1 MINKVK
7 LIQKFLISSKNKFL
21 LITNND
27 LHLNESP
34 NLNQKDIYNI
44 TGFDCSFGFL
54 LILSDQIIFFTDSR
68 YTLAAAKFFP
78 KKAEIYDIRK
88 QSICDYLIKLGSN
101 FNGLV
106 DTRLISSQQFIDFN
120 KILSKAKIKIL
131 PLKDV
136 IYPKEY
142 FPDFDRSYAF
152 SLPKNYTPRNYEKN
166 IQWVKKRIKS
176 DGLLIWNNSHV
187 AYILNIRSFELDN
200 STKPFAGLF
209 IPKKNLKPIIIS
221 NNLRLRNIKKI
232 KNNFKIQSFE
242 TFKSYLKK
250 NNFKKIEFEFKYTNF
265 QVYHSLNK
273 FLKINK
279 TLIPID
285 KFMSQKTKIEQ
296 NNIISCHY
304 EDGLTMTKFLIQL
317 KTKKL
322 NIKNEYQLSN
332 SLYEL
337 RKEGVN
343 FFRNSFDY
351 ISAFDSNGAIVHY
364 RPLPNYS
371 LKFKN
376 QSLLLIDSG
385 AHYLEGT
392 TDVTRVFKL
401 YTPVK
406 IKVKNAYTY
415 LLKSLLK
422 LEKTYFSKNLL
433 AFELDSFIRSY
444 LQKFNI
450 TYGHGTG
457 HGVGYFNDVHEKY
470 PIISPLS
477 NQKILDGNFFSIEPG
492 FYVSNE
498 FGLRLENLYFA
509 KKYSN
514 GIKLERV
521 TLVPYDLELIN
532 WKLINNQEKMGIK
545 KYHQKIYETLKGQL
559 GPEYRDYYKKYL
571 IDKL

>member
-1 MINKVK
+1 MIKKVK
-7 LIQKFLISSKNKFL
+7 LIQKFLVSSKNKFL

-34 NLNQKDIYNI
+34 NLNQKDIYVI

-54 LILSDQIIFFTDSR
+54 LIFTDQIIFFTDSR

-78 KKAEIYDIRK
+78 KKVKIYDIRK
-88 QSICDYLIKLGSN
+88 MSLCDYLMNLGSN

-106 DTRLISSQQFIDFN
+106 DINLISTQQFLDI
-120 KILSKAKIKIL
+120 KKTLSKSKIKIL

-136 IYPKEY
+136 IYQKEY
-142 FPDFDRSYAF
+142 FPDFNRSYAF

-166 IQWVKKRIKS
+166 ILWVKKRIKS
-176 DGLLIWNNSHV
+176 EGLLIWNNSHI

-221 NNLRLRNIKKI
+221 NNLRLRNIIKV
-232 KNNFKIQSFE
+232 KNNFKLLSFE
-242 TFKSYLKK
+242 NFKLYLKK
-250 NNFKKIEFEFKYTNF
+250 NYFKKIEFEFKYTNF

-273 FLKINK
+273 FLKIDE
-279 TLIPID
+279 TLIHID
-285 KFMSQKTKIEQ
+285 KFISQKTKIEQ
-296 NNIISCHY
+296 NNILICHY

-322 NIKNEYQLSN
+322 KINNEYQLSN

-364 RPLPNYS
+364 RPLPNNS

-392 TDVTRVFKL
+392 TDITRVFKL
-401 YTPVK
+401 FTPVK
-406 IKVKNAYTY
+406 NKVKNAYTH

-422 LEKTYFSKNLL
+422 LEKTFFPKNLL
-433 AFELDSFIRSY
+433 ASELDSFIRSY
-444 LQKFNI
+444 LRKFNI

-470 PIISPLS
+470 PIISPQS

-492 FYVSNE
+492 FYSSNE

-509 KKYSN
+509 KKHSN
-514 GIKLERV
+514 GIKLEGA
-521 TLVPYDLELIN
+521 TLVPYDLDLIN
-532 WKLINNQEKMGIK
+532 WKLINNQEKLSIK
-545 KYHQKIYETLKGQL
+545 KYHRKIYETLKGQL
-559 GPEYRDYYKKYL
+559 EPEHKNYFRRYL